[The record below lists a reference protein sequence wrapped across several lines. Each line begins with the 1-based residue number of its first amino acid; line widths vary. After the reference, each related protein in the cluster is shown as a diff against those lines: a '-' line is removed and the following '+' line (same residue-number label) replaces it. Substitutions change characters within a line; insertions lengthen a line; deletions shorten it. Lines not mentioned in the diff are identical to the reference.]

1 MNKNLIPRLQ
11 LVDFVKNLKKKQKK
25 IVFTNGVFDIL
36 HRGHVEYLIKAK
48 SMGDI
53 LIVGLNSDISV
64 RRLKGKSRPIQNQ
77 IDRAVILLGLEA
89 VDYVTI
95 FSENTPQKLIE
106 LITPHILAKGADY
119 KISEIVG
126 ADYVKQHGGV
136 VKKIKLTKGRSTSRI
151 IKLVT

>member
-1 MNKNLIPRLQ
+1 MNKNIIPRLQ
-11 LVDFVKNLKKKQKK
+11 LVDFVKNLKRKRKK

-36 HRGHVEYLIKAK
+36 HRGHIEYLIKAK

-64 RRLKGKSRPIQNQ
+64 KRLKGKSRPIQNQ
-77 IDRAVILLGLEA
+77 TDRAIILLGLEA

-95 FSENTPQKLIE
+95 FSEDTPQKIIE

-126 ADYVKQHGGV
+126 ADYVKQHGGI
-136 VKKIKLTKGRSTSRI
+136 VKKIKLTKGRSSSKI
-151 IKLVT
+151 IKLAN

>member
-1 MNKNLIPRLQ
+1 MNKNIIPRLQ
-11 LVDFVKNLKKKQKK
+11 LVDFAKNLKRKRKK

-64 RRLKGKSRPIQNQ
+64 KRLKGKSRPIQNQ

-95 FSENTPQKLIE
+95 FSENTPQKIIE
-106 LITPHILAKGADY
+106 LITPHVLAKGADY

-126 ADYVKQHGGV
+126 ADYVKQHGGI
-136 VKKIKLTKGRSTSRI
+136 VKKIKLTKGRSSSKI